1 MKIQRVQKILER
13 MDNDG
18 ISQAIVSD
26 PYAIFYLTGLMLNP
40 GERLFALLLDG
51 DGNHKLFINELFPL
65 DKDYGVEPVIF
76 NDTEDSVA
84 IVASYVKN
92 GITIGVDKNWPAKF
106 LLGLMDHKKEGKFI
120 NFSYIIDEMR
130 MIKDEE
136 EIKLMKNASKLN
148 DQVMDSLINNIIDP
162 KKSEIQMAEELIA
175 LYKET
180 GHEGLSFDPIIGI
193 AANGAN
199 PHGEPGDRYMKD
211 GDAIILDIGGL
222 KDSYCSD
229 MTRTV
234 FYKSVPAKGK
244 EVYNIV
250 REACER
256 GIAKVKPGVVL
267 KEVDAACRDYITE
280 MGYGKEF
287 THRTGHMCGLEDHDF
302 GDVSSVSE
310 IVAKP
315 GMIFSIEP
323 GIYLQGEFGV
333 RIEDLVLVTED
344 GCESLNSFT
353 KDLIVVDDDHKVTVL
368 ND

>member
-1 MKIQRVQKILER
+1 MKAQRVQKVLDMMKKDDIA
-13 MDNDG
+13 
-18 ISQAIVSD
+18 QAIISD
-26 PYAIFYLTGLMLNP
+26 SYAIFYLTGLKLNS
-40 GERLFALLLDG
+40 GERLFALLLDSQG
-51 DGNHKLFINELFPL
+51 DHKLFINELFPL
-65 DKDYGVEPVIF
+65 DKDYGVEPVVY

-84 IVASYVKN
+84 IVASYVKD
-92 GITIGVDKNWPAKF
+92 GVTIGVDKNWPARF
-106 LLGLMDHKKEGKFI
+106 LLGLMGHKEGNKFI
-120 NFSYIIDEMR
+120 NVSYIIDNMR
-130 MIKDEE
+130 MVKDAE
-136 EIKLMKNASKLN
+136 EIELMKKSSKIN
-148 DQVMDSLINNIIDP
+148 DNVMERLIKEILDP
-162 KKSEIQMAEELIA
+162 KKSEIEMADELVQ
-175 LYKET
+175 LYKEV
-180 GHEGLSFDPIIGI
+180 GCEGVSFDPIIGI

-199 PHGEPGDRYMKD
+199 PHGEPGDRYMKE

-234 FYKSVPAKGK
+234 FYKSVPEKGK

-256 GIAKVKPGVVL
+256 GIAKVKPGVKL
-267 KEVDAACRDYITE
+267 KDVDAACRDYITE
-280 MGYGKEF
+280 KGYGPQF

-310 IVAKP
+310 IVAEP

-333 RIEDLVLVTED
+333 RVEDLVLVTED

-353 KDLIVVDDDHKVTVL
+353 KDIIVID
-368 ND
+368 